1 VEVVVEVIRL
11 LVLLIKTVALEV
23 EVVVKWLM

>member
-11 LVLLIKTVALEV
+11 LMLLIKTVALEV